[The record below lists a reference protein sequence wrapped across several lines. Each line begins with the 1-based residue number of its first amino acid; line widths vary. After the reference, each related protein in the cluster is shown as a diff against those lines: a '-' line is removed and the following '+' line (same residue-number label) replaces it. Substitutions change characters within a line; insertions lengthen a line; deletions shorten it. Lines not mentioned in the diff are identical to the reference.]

1 MSTLLPP
8 GPIPSGASL
17 GTQPKIIWFPS
28 GVAAPLVVRYPL
40 DEAAAYPRMSK
51 GSDVQQ
57 IRSGATD
64 AWTEDTEWC
73 LSGSIRYIPATDE
86 RNGLGATIAT
96 GWDGSSGWRAFL
108 EYCWQGGTFLFFPDG
123 ASPSY
128 FVAELMEPAMGDFA
142 GNPPT
147 AEADYSRALK
157 IVIRRADGVPI
168 SGYTPAYRARV
179 YKPKS
184 QNDSTE
190 SELLVPA
197 SGAPHSDVFAVSTL
211 PEFTDTGV
219 TYKPYL
225 DTVSGE
231 RGGIDLLAKA
241 TDKGTWNLEFLDKR
255 TGTSNLERWLTAFLA
270 GTDGVIQL
278 GGCRCEID
286 RSLDGGATWNSFATG
301 RVRNPALSGV
311 QRYTTQVRDLQDD
324 MEADLFVGPPHA
336 SITYASLAPYCPL
349 GLLTPFGGF
358 PVVAPI
364 DGIVRAGVQGFT
376 KIIECNG
383 RRNPQSTLVQ
393 SLLNQI
399 VQVRLDAGA
408 TAGVSTDNFAVRFDF
423 EGDAITLNVNGK
435 QYALRSVW
443 SALPDKHETSNVFRC
458 CAVYGVVLGVDG
470 SESPWDADLPAAG
483 GAIGGITITPAGGPT
498 DDQPMFVSD
507 VHPVQLWKDIMD
519 GKFGYLDATTG
530 APLTAIKYDAA
541 AFAALIADTTIP
553 NGNWV
558 IKQLVA
564 SDGSGDDASVSTWLV
579 DNICSQFALGFR
591 LAEDGSVVPLDLR
604 LSASAAATIELTD
617 DDLVSD
623 PSAVEWEQADNDA
636 ITRMTATWYADQ
648 QLNIAQATHASAA
661 VTPPTVSA
669 GGAVSGGGPD
679 VPGGLIDEQQVPEV
693 LINNT
698 GRARDLGDHSQT
710 LDATAYHG
718 FVHLDGS
725 VSNVSE
731 VVGNLAE
738 LLDESLAPFQ
748 AGAQYLTLWCLPT
761 TRAISVTEG
770 TWFTATITKQP
781 NSASNTRGGSRL
793 VLCLKRT
800 EDHDTGAVYLRCID
814 AGGSGTALNAPTLA
828 SPTAGV
834 DPRFDGDIA
843 VTLNAANDPASVYWN
858 AQPAGTAVRPADSD
872 PGWRLADRL
881 TTSRTLSVTNLPS
894 GSRIFWRARS
904 VSGVDGAGGLPSP
917 WVYPPPTEYLDTTA
931 LTAPTGLNASSITSS
946 SVLLLWFNTEG
957 DCAIEVLN
965 VAGAGPPTGADIVDS
980 AFPGSIIDW
989 LRGLASGSYT
999 AGVRYRDPYGGVSPI
1014 DTVSYTLT
1022 GSPEQAPDMAGLGIV
1037 SGTATAGAPNG
1048 SGGSGIGSAV
1058 GIPLTLFGT
1067 DLNYQFEIHRA
1078 FDDGSGNPDLT
1089 TEFALTDAANPI
1101 DSGSAVLYVDATQN
1115 DGARRH
1121 YRARQ
1126 IAPGATPGNWTCWRD
1141 ALPMQLPIG
1150 LTALAAQLP
1159 TYGEGKTQTA
1169 TVGTLALTVDD
1180 PQCRVTQVR
1189 MKSKSGNNAE
1199 SAFAVVT
1206 LSGGVYTD
1214 TVALV
1219 EGLPSTITY
1228 EVTGY
1233 DASGALGVIATHV
1246 VTFGVSNVP
1255 ALPVLSAYVTTG
1267 GSLVVTAQGDIL
1279 TDHFKVAASTSAAPT
1294 DTTVRAASP
1303 TTAGDRVIT
1312 LSGVLT
1318 GLTQGQTVFIGAFAY
1333 AADGTES
1340 AAQGTLTLIVGSPN
1354 AAPAGAEYLTLATDA
1369 TLTSERVFNP
1379 DTTNDLAVTDHG
1391 AGANYDLALK
1401 ATGVAAATYGDA
1413 THVPQIAVD
1422 AKGRITAA
1430 SNVAVSGGGGGNI
1443 TFDLIQQ
1450 FGDGLNVPAVGE
1462 IREMRVDVACTIQV
1476 ADIFA
1481 DQSGSAVVDVQTS
1494 SDGITFASIAASAK
1508 PTLASQQ
1515 EHSDGSLVGWTTSLA
1530 AGTYVRFVLN
1540 SVATCQAVT
1549 VALKVTG
1556 PAGAV
1561 NVGCSVGDGVSGLT
1575 SGYLVDVRVSTACV
1589 ITVADIYADASGS
1602 AVVDVQTSTDGITY
1616 SSICGGNPPTLASQQ
1631 EHADATLTGW
1641 TTSLAAGS
1649 YVRFILSSVTTCK
1662 LVGVTLVCTRS

>member
-1 MSTLLPP
+1 MTILAP
-8 GPIPSGASL
+8 GPIPSGSSL
-17 GTQPKIIWFPS
+17 GTRPKITWFP
-28 GVAAPLVVRYPL
+28 GGLATPLVLRYPL

-57 IRSGATD
+57 IRSGETD

-73 LSGSIRYIPATDE
+73 LSAMVRYIPATDE
-86 RNGLGATIAT
+86 VNGLGATVAT
-96 GWDGSSGWRAFL
+96 GWDGASGWRAFL
-108 EYCWQGGTFLFFPDG
+108 EYCWNGGTFLFFPDG
-123 ASPSY
+123 TTPTY
-128 FVAELMEPAMGDFA
+128 FVAELLEPAMGDYA
-142 GNPPT
+142 GSPPS
-147 AEADYSRALK
+147 AEPDYSRALK
-157 IVIRRADGVPI
+157 IVLRRSDTVPI
-168 SGYTPAYRARV
+168 SGYTPAYRARF

-190 SELLVPA
+190 SQLLVPA
-197 SGAPHSDVFAVSTL
+197 AGAPHSDVFAVSTL
-211 PEFTDTGV
+211 PEFTDTGI

-225 DTVSGE
+225 DTVAGE
-231 RGGIDLLAKA
+231 RGQIDLLAKA
-241 TDKGTWNLEFLDKR
+241 TDKGSWTLEFLDKR
-255 TGTSNLERWLTAFLA
+255 TGGSNLERWLTAFLA
-270 GTDGVIQL
+270 GADGVIQL

-286 RSLDGGATWNSFATG
+286 RSLDGGSTWNSFATG

-324 MEADLFVGPPHA
+324 MEADLFVGQPHT

-358 PVVAPI
+358 PVVKPI

-376 KIIECNG
+376 KVIECNG

-408 TAGVSTDNFAVRFDF
+408 VGGVSTDNFAVRFDF
-423 EGDAITLNVNGK
+423 EGDAVTLNVNGK

-443 SALPDKHETSNVFRC
+443 SALPDKHETSNVYRC

-498 DDQPMFVSD
+498 DDQPMFISD

-558 IKQLVA
+558 IKKLVA
-564 SDGSGDDASVSTWLV
+564 SNGSGDDASVSTWLV

-591 LAEDGSVVPLDLR
+591 LGEDGSVIPLDLR

-617 DDLVSD
+617 TDLVSD
-623 PSAVEWEQADNDA
+623 PSAVVWGQADNDA
-636 ITRMTATWYADQ
+636 ITRMTATWYVDQ
-648 QLNIAQATHASAA
+648 QLNVAQATHADTA
-661 VTPPTVSA
+661 VSPPTVSA
-669 GGAVSGGGPD
+669 GGAVSGGGPS

-710 LDATAYHG
+710 LDALAYHG

-731 VVGNLAE
+731 VVANLAE
-738 LLDESLAPFQ
+738 LLDETLAPFQ

-761 TRAISVTEG
+761 TRALSVTEG

-800 EDHDTGAVYLRCID
+800 EDHDTGTVYLRCID
-814 AGGSGTALNAPTLA
+814 AGGAGTALNTPTLA

-834 DPRFDGDIA
+834 DTRFDGDIA
-843 VTLNAANDPASVYWN
+843 VTLDAANDPAAVYWN

-872 PGWRLADRL
+872 PGWRYAGRL

-904 VSGVDGAGGLPSP
+904 VSGVDGAGGLPSA

-931 LTAPTGLNASSITSS
+931 LTAPTGLNASSITST
-946 SVLLLWFNTEG
+946 SVLLLWFNTEA
-957 DCAIEVLN
+957 DCVIEVLN

-980 AFPGSIIDW
+980 AFAGSIIDW
-989 LRGLASGSYT
+989 LRGLGPGSYT

-1014 DTVSYTLT
+1014 DTVSYTLA
-1022 GSPEQAPDMAGLGIV
+1022 GSPEQAPDMAGLGIL
-1037 SGTATAGAPNG
+1037 GGAATAGAPSG
-1048 SGGSGIGSAV
+1048 SGGSGIGSTV
-1058 GIPLTLFGT
+1058 GIQLTLFGT
-1067 DLNYQFEIHRA
+1067 DLNYQLEIHRA
-1078 FDDGSGNPDLT
+1078 FDDGSGNPDLA

-1101 DSGSAVLYVDATQN
+1101 DSGSAVLYVDATPN

-1126 IAPGATPGNWTCWRD
+1126 IAPNATPGAWTCWRD
-1141 ALPMQLPIG
+1141 ALPMQLPVG

-1199 SAFAVVT
+1199 SAYAVVA

-1214 TVALV
+1214 TVALI

-1246 VTFGVSNVP
+1246 VTFGASNVP
-1255 ALPVLSAYVTTG
+1255 ALPIVSAYVTAG
-1267 GSLVVTAQGDIL
+1267 GSLVVTLSGDVL
-1279 TDHFKVAASTSAAPT
+1279 TDHFKVAASTASAPT
-1294 DTTVRAASP
+1294 DATVRAASP
-1303 TTAGDRVIT
+1303 TTSATRVIT

-1318 GLTQGQTVFIGAFAY
+1318 GLTPGQTVFIGAFAY

-1340 AAQGTLTLIVGSPN
+1340 AQQGTLTLIVGSPN
-1354 AAPAGAEYLTLATDA
+1354 AAPNSAEYLVLATDP

-1430 SNVAVSGGGGGNI
+1430 SNVAVSGGGGGTLTI
-1443 TFDLIQQ
+1443 DLIGS
-1450 FGDGLNVPAVGE
+1450 FGDGVNAPQVGE
-1462 IREMRVDVACTIQV
+1462 IRQFRVDVACTIV
-1476 ADIFA
+1476 LADIFA
-1481 DQSGSAVVDVQTS
+1481 DTSGSAVVDVQTS
-1494 SDGITFASIAASAK
+1494 SDGVTFTSIAASAK
-1508 PTLASQQ
+1508 PTLSSQQ
-1515 EHSDGSLVGWTTSLA
+1515 EHADGTLTGWTLSIP
-1530 AGTYVRFVLN
+1530 AGDYVRFVLN
-1540 SVATCQAVT
+1540 SVSTCKQVS
-1549 VALKVTG
+1549 VALKVTSPTG
-1556 PAGAV
+1556 PV
-1561 NVGCSVGDGVSGLT
+1561 DLFWQFGDGVSALM
-1575 SGYLVDVRVSTACV
+1575 SGYFGDIRVDTGCV

-1602 AVVDVQTSTDGITY
+1602 AVVDVQTSTNGISY
-1616 SSICGGNPPTLASQQ
+1616 SSICGAAKPTLSSQQ

-1641 TTSLAAGS
+1641 TTTLPAGT
-1649 YVRFILSSVTTCK
+1649 YVRFLLNSVTTCK
-1662 LVGVTLVCTRS
+1662 MVGVTLKATRT